1 MKSFV
6 KDVIDKLPT
15 IQARENNFGKLIS
28 NLTKQGLKANEEE
41 RTILDNKVKIIEML
55 RNKEQ
60 LMAIKKLV
68 KDRTI
73 QNFSKDDMS
82 RLLEKGLSTHE
93 SDEKALEDSIDKLKD
108 AITADSKTVE
118 DFIQEV
124 NNKAKEMKPSSKV
137 KESNSEQVDGNN
149 ITK

>member
-1 MKSFV
+1 M

-73 QNFSKDDMS
+73 QNFSRDDMS

>member
-1 MKSFV
+1 M